1 MSNYMRAATED
12 FGNETEVTVKGA
24 MDTVDTFLFAGIVN
38 GKFEIHVDTPTT
50 FGMNRFGLNDVAG
63 IAEFIKP
70 FNLTTLAT
78 SSSIDFP
85 EEDGAPE
92 GFDARA
98 VLDQALKLARG

>member
-24 MDTVDTFLFAGIVN
+24 IDKVSNFLFAGIVN

-50 FGMNRFGLNDVAG
+50 VGMETFELDDVAG
-63 IAEFIKP
+63 IAKFIKP
-70 FNLTTLAT
+70 FTKTTLAT
-78 SSSIDFP
+78 SSSIDYP
-85 EEDGAPE
+85 EDDGAPE

-98 VLDQALKLARG
+98 VLEQALQLV